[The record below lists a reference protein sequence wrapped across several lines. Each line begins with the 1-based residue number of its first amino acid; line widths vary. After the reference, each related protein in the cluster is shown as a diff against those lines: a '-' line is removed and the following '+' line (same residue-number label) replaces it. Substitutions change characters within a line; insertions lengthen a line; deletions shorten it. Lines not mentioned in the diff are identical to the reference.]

1 MTKLTLANQIFT
13 FLQSTGVDRV
23 FLVPGGG
30 NMFLV
35 DAVATQG
42 GIEFVATH
50 HEQSAVIAA
59 EYYSRVSGKIGVAL
73 VTTGPG
79 STNAVTGI
87 AGAWLD
93 SIPVLILAGQVKTSD
108 LNTGNKLR
116 QKGPQEIDL
125 VSMVAKISKF
135 SMTCLEAKNCVAD
148 IAAGLRKA
156 VDGRPGPVV
165 FEIPLDIQ
173 SSVVD
178 SITVKFSENK
188 KIAEQ
193 SVSGKTRAATEE
205 ISQALMTASRPL
217 LVIGNGA
224 KAAKVH
230 TQLRSLAESTGIPV
244 AMTWPTL
251 DLFEY
256 DNELNAGRIGTVAK
270 RFANITLQQ
279 SDLVIVLGCRLDP
292 VLTAHNNERFGKYAK
307 VIVVDIEQS
316 ELDKLPPRFLKFC
329 ADLRDVSRDLN
340 EFLLSSRPNFNF
352 SSWRLKIREL
362 KQRYSDEV
370 FSERT
375 TAHDPISIYEFIE
388 CFSEKLDGGEII
400 VTGSSG
406 LSVEVFYTHFKNK
419 IGQRTFIT
427 TGLGAMGYGLP
438 ALLGASE
445 AINKKVILFESDGS
459 LMMNLQ
465 ELQSLKS
472 RGGDKL
478 IFVMNNG
485 GYASIRATQK
495 NYFDGRLVATDPASG
510 LEIPEINKI
519 AACFG
524 FDYCKISDFV
534 DMPKTLSEV
543 IGRSGPVICE
553 VVLQDDEKLMPKC
566 SVFRQDD
573 NTLVSAPLED
583 MSPLLPLDELI
594 EVMEGKIEP
603 VSQTIRTQ
611 I

>member
-1 MTKLTLANQIFT
+1 MTKLTLANQIFA
-13 FLQSTGVDRV
+13 FLESIGVDRV

-35 DAVATQG
+35 DAVATQA
-42 GIEFVATH
+42 GIQFVATH

-79 STNAVTGI
+79 STNAITGI

-108 LNTGNKLR
+108 LNAGNKLR
-116 QKGPQEIDL
+116 QRGPQEIDL

-135 SMTCLEAKNCVAD
+135 SMTCLVAKNCVKD
-148 IAAGLRKA
+148 IANGLKKA
-156 VDGRPGPVV
+156 VQGRPGPVV

-173 SSVVD
+173 SSIVD
-178 SITVKFSENK
+178 GVTAKLVEDK
-188 KIAEQ
+188 KITQ
-193 SVSGKTRAATEE
+193 QIVTNKTQVVTEE
-205 ISQALMTASRPL
+205 IFQALMVAARPL
-217 LVIGNGA
+217 FVIGNGA
-224 KAAKVH
+224 KVARVH
-230 TQLRSLAESTGIPV
+230 IELRSLAESLGIPV
-244 AMTWPTL
+244 SMTWPTM

-256 DNELNAGRIGTVAK
+256 DHELNAGRIGTVAK
-270 RFANITLQQ
+270 RFANIAIQQ
-279 SDLVIVLGCRLDP
+279 SDLVIVLGSRLDP
-292 VLTAHNNERFGKYAK
+292 VLTAHNIERFGKHAK

-316 ELDKLPPRFLKFC
+316 ELDKLPSRFLKFC
-329 ADLRDVSRDLN
+329 ADLRDVSEDLK
-340 EFLLSSRPNFNF
+340 EFLSSSRFNF
-352 SSWRLKIREL
+352 DFSNWRLKIKKL

-370 FSERT
+370 FCKRT
-375 TAHDPISIYEFIE
+375 NADDPLSIYEFIE

-419 IGQRTFIT
+419 IGQKTFLT

-445 AINKKVILFESDGS
+445 ATNKKVILFESDGS

-485 GYASIRATQK
+485 GYASIRATQR
-495 NYFDGRLVATDPASG
+495 NYFNGRLVATDPNSG

-519 AACFG
+519 AVCFG
-524 FDYCKISDFV
+524 FDYCKISNFRE
-534 DMPKTLSEV
+534 MPKTLSEV
-543 IGRSGPVICE
+543 VGRSGPVICE
-553 VVLQDDEKLMPKC
+553 VVLQDDEVLMPKC
-566 SVFRQDD
+566 SVFKQDD

-583 MSPLLPLDELI
+583 MSPLLSLEELS
-594 EVMEGKIEP
+594 EVMEGKIES
-603 VSQTIRTQ
+603 VSHAIRAQ
-611 I
+611 

>member
-1 MTKLTLANQIFT
+1 MTKLTLANQIFA
-13 FLQSTGVDRV
+13 FLQSKGVDRV

-35 DAVATQG
+35 DAVATQA

-59 EYYSRVSGKIGVAL
+59 EYYSRVSGKVGVAL

-79 STNAVTGI
+79 STNAITGI

-108 LNTGNKLR
+108 LNVGDRLR
-116 QKGPQEIDL
+116 QRGPQEIDL

-148 IAAGLRKA
+148 IETGLRKA
-156 VDGRPGPVV
+156 VQGRPGPVV

-173 SSVVD
+173 SSIID
-178 SITVKFSENK
+178 SVTGERAEDK
-188 KIAEQ
+188 KIAQ
-193 SVSGKTRAATEE
+193 HAVTSKTHVATEE
-205 ISQALMTASRPL
+205 IFQALKAASRPL
-217 LVIGNGA
+217 FLIGNGA
-224 KAAKVH
+224 KVASVH
-230 TQLRSLAESTGIPV
+230 MQLRSLAESLGVPV
-244 AMTWPTL
+244 SMTWPTL

-256 DNELNAGRIGTVAK
+256 DHELNAGRIGTVAK
-270 RFANITLQQ
+270 RFANIAVQQ
-279 SDLVIVLGCRLDP
+279 SDLVIVLGSRLDP
-292 VLTAHNNERFGKYAK
+292 VLTAHNIERFGKHAK

-329 ADLRDVSRDLN
+329 ADLRDVSQNLN
-340 EFLLSSRPNFNF
+340 DFLLSSRPDFDF
-352 SSWRLKIREL
+352 SEWRLKIKKL

-370 FSERT
+370 FNERT
-375 TAHDPISIYEFIE
+375 TNHDPISIYEFIE

-419 IGQRTFIT
+419 IGQKTFLT

-445 AINKKVILFESDGS
+445 ATDKKIILFESDGS

-472 RGGDKL
+472 RGGNKL

-485 GYASIRATQK
+485 GYASIRATQR
-495 NYFDGRLVATDPASG
+495 NYFNGRLVATDPNSG
-510 LEIPEINKI
+510 LEIPEIDKI

-524 FDYCKISDFV
+524 FDYCKISKFR
-534 DMPKTLSEV
+534 DMPETLSEV
-543 IGRSGPVICE
+543 VSRSGPVICE
-553 VVLQDDEKLMPKC
+553 IVLQDDEKLMPKC
-566 SVFRQDD
+566 SVFRRHD

-583 MSPLLPLDELI
+583 MSPLLPLEELA
-594 EVMEGKIEP
+594 EVMEGKIET

-611 I
+611 

>member
-1 MTKLTLANQIFT
+1 MTKITLANQIFA
-13 FLQSTGVDRV
+13 FLQSKGVDRV

-35 DAVATQG
+35 DAVATQV

-79 STNAVTGI
+79 STNAITGI

-108 LNTGNKLR
+108 LNVGDRLR
-116 QKGPQEIDL
+116 QRGPQEIDL

-148 IAAGLRKA
+148 IETGLRKA
-156 VDGRPGPVV
+156 VQGRPGPVV

-173 SSVVD
+173 SSIID
-178 SITVKFSENK
+178 SVTGERAEDK
-188 KIAEQ
+188 KIAQ
-193 SVSGKTRAATEE
+193 HAVTSKTHVATEE
-205 ISQALMTASRPL
+205 IFQALMAASRPL
-217 LVIGNGA
+217 FLIGNGA
-224 KAAKVH
+224 KVASVH
-230 TQLRSLAESTGIPV
+230 MQLRSLAESLGVPV
-244 AMTWPTL
+244 SMTWPTL

-256 DNELNAGRIGTVAK
+256 DHELNAGRIGTVAK
-270 RFANITLQQ
+270 RFANIAVQQ

-292 VLTAHNNERFGKYAK
+292 VLTAHNIERFGKHAK

-329 ADLRDVSRDLN
+329 ADLRDVSQNLN
-340 EFLLSSRPNFNF
+340 DFLLSSRPDFDF
-352 SSWRLKIREL
+352 SEWRLKIKKL

-370 FSERT
+370 FNERT
-375 TAHDPISIYEFIE
+375 TNHDPISIYEFIE

-419 IGQRTFIT
+419 IGQKTFLT

-445 AINKKVILFESDGS
+445 ATDKKIILFESDGS

-472 RGGDKL
+472 RGGNKL

-485 GYASIRATQK
+485 GYASIRATQR
-495 NYFDGRLVATDPASG
+495 NYFNGRLVATDPNSG

-524 FDYCKISDFV
+524 FDYCKISKFR
-534 DMPKTLSEV
+534 DMPETLSEV
-543 IGRSGPVICE
+543 VSRSGPVICE
-553 VVLQDDEKLMPKC
+553 IVLQDDEKLMPKC
-566 SVFRQDD
+566 SVFRRHD

-583 MSPLLPLDELI
+583 MSPLLPLEELA
-594 EVMEGKIEP
+594 EVMEGKIET

-611 I
+611 